1 MFPSYPGLGSM
12 WLNQATDPSAVPTPS
27 WLFASSVGQYDRFS
41 LLVGPAGGGRSR
53 SSSGLIGVRWFCLV
67 RISVFFE
74 NAPDLFDGIVFA
86 VIRG

>member
-1 MFPSYPGLGSM
+1 
-12 WLNQATDPSAVPTPS
+12 
-27 WLFASSVGQYDRFS
+27 
-41 LLVGPAGGGRSR
+41 
-53 SSSGLIGVRWFCLV
+53 LV